1 MVDFN
6 FLICCVQI
14 FLDKES
20 KRARVHDPSDYLECL
35 DLHLKKLVLINYR
48 GIKRDVEFAKFF
60 LLKTRVL
67 KMMEL
72 ATRRQSC
79 DSKYL
84 TTQGTKLQ
92 LKSRASKDAQVLFS
106 CHNYSNDSMHIRHMH
121 DLSIGDPFDQSFCS
135 CKSFQFI

>member
-6 FLICCVQI
+6 FLIFVQV

-48 GIKRDVEFAKFF
+48 GIKRDVEFTKFF
-60 LLKTRVL
+60 ILKARVL

-106 CHNYSNDSMHIRHMH
+106 CHNYSNDSMYIRHMH
-121 DLSIGDPFDQSFCS
+121 DLSIGDPFDQSLCS
-135 CKSFQFI
+135 CKSFQFL

>member
-1 MVDFN
+1 M
-6 FLICCVQI
+6 
-14 FLDKES
+14 
-20 KRARVHDPSDYLECL
+20 
-35 DLHLKKLVLINYR
+35 
-48 GIKRDVEFAKFF
+48 EFAKFF
-60 LLKTRVL
+60 ILKARVL

-106 CHNYSNDSMHIRHMH
+106 CHSYSNDSMHIKHMH
-121 DLSIGDPFDQSFCS
+121 DLSTVDPFDQSLCS
-135 CKSFQFI
+135 CKSIQFL